1 MPTLLAISGFLTVL
15 FAYLYLYSSHRM
27 RRIVHDQHVKNI
39 RLKEEI
45 EILQQKTQQES
56 RDPLTNLIGW
66 KIFEDRVAQSIKEC
80 DRYKFILGMLYVDI
94 DEFNLINHALGNA
107 TGNDLLNAVGERLQS
122 CLRQVDSLSRQSK
135 DTFVVLLGQLAKQET
150 AVIIIQRIM
159 QAMSMPFAIGQHEL
173 TITVCI
179 GAAFYP
185 HDGANALGLMQN
197 AEYTMLQAKSLGK
210 NNYQFYQQ
218 KLYTDSQRELT
229 LYNSISSD
237 LFLDDLELLYQ
248 PVMDM
253 QNKTMLCAETQVVWK
268 HKMLGSISE
277 NELYVYA
284 DKHHKLNKITER
296 VLRES
301 CRKFINWR
309 TLGLKPQM
317 LSLAISLKQLENAQ
331 FVYNISQILLEMK
344 MQPEW
349 LMLEI
354 HESAEQLSL
363 DILEKSF
370 NMLQYMGVRIALDN
384 FGSTSFPLRY
394 LKAFTVGYL
403 KLDAALVADV
413 VLNEKS
419 RAVIKGVA
427 AFARELSLQ
436 VIATGVESDSQAA
449 VLRELGVN
457 LMQGQLMSRPLSEAE
472 MTDKM
477 IDV

>member
-1 MPTLLAISGFLTVL
+1 MPTLLAISGFLTVI
-15 FAYLYLYSSHRM
+15 FAYLYLYSSYRM
-27 RRIVHDQHVKNI
+27 RRIVHQQHLNTI

-45 EILQQKTQQES
+45 EILHQQAQQAS
-56 RDPLTNLIGW
+56 RDQLTNLVSW
-66 KIFEDRVAQSIKEC
+66 KLFQERVEHGLKEC

-107 TGNDLLNAVGERLQS
+107 AGNDLLRAVAERLQS
-122 CLRQVDSLSRQSK
+122 CLRQVDGLCRQNK
-135 DTFVVLLGQLAKQET
+135 DTFVILLGQLAKQET
-150 AVIIIQRIM
+150 AIIIIQRIM
-159 QAMSMPFAIGQHEL
+159 QSMSMPFAIGQHDL
-173 TITVCI
+173 TVTVCI

-185 HDGANALGLMQN
+185 HDGANAANLFQN
-197 AEYTMLQAKSLGK
+197 AEYAMLQAKEMGK
-210 NNYQFYQQ
+210 NNYQFYQE

-229 LYNSISSD
+229 LYNSLSSD
-237 LFLDDLELLYQ
+237 LFLEDLELLYQ

-253 QNKTMLCAETQVVWK
+253 QTKTMLCAEAQVAWK
-268 HKMLGSISE
+268 HRLLGTIAKSE
-277 NELYVYA
+277 LFDYA

-301 CRKFINWR
+301 CKKFINWQ

-331 FVYNISQILLEMK
+331 FVYNISQILLEVK
-344 MQPEW
+344 MQPQW

-354 HESAEQLSL
+354 QEAATPLSL

-370 NMLQYMGVRIALDN
+370 NMLQYMGVKIALDG
-384 FGSTSFPLRY
+384 FGSNPFPLRY
-394 LKAFTVGYL
+394 LKAFTVSYL
-403 KLDAALVADV
+403 KLDAALIADV
-413 VLNEKS
+413 VLNEKT
-419 RAVIKGVA
+419 RAVIRGIA
-427 AFARELSLQ
+427 AFASELSLQ
-436 VIATGVESDSQAA
+436 VIATGVESESQVA
-449 VLRELGVN
+449 VLRELGIV

>member
-1 MPTLLAISGFLTVL
+1 MPTLLAISGFLTVI
-15 FAYLYLYSSHRM
+15 FAYLYLYSSYRM
-27 RRIVHDQHVKNI
+27 RRIVHEQHVKNI

-45 EILQQKTQQES
+45 EILQQQAQQES
-56 RDPLTNLIGW
+56 RDPLTNLISW
-66 KIFEDRVAQSIKEC
+66 KLFEDRVQHSIKEC

-107 TGNDLLNAVGERLQS
+107 AGNDLLRAVAERLQS
-122 CLRQVDSLSRQSK
+122 CLRQVDSLCRQNK
-135 DTFVVLLGQLAKQET
+135 DTFVILLGQLAKQET

-159 QAMSMPFAIGQHEL
+159 QSMSMPFAIGQHEL

-185 HDGANALGLMQN
+185 HDGANAPGLLQN
-197 AEYTMLQAKSLGK
+197 AEYAMLRAKELGK
-210 NNYQFYQQ
+210 DNYQFYQE
-218 KLYTDSQRELT
+218 KLYTDCQRELT
-229 LYNSISSD
+229 LYNSLSSD
-237 LFLDDLELLYQ
+237 LFLEDLELLYQ
-248 PVMDM
+248 PVMDT
-253 QNKTMLCAETQVVWK
+253 QTKTMLCAETQIVWQ
-268 HKMLGSISE
+268 HKLLGAISDK
-277 NELYVYA
+277 ELYLYA

-309 TLGLKPQM
+309 LLGLKPQM

-331 FVYNISQILLEMK
+331 FVYNISQILMEMK

-354 HESAEQLSL
+354 HETAAPLSL

-384 FGSTSFPLRY
+384 FGSSSFPLRY
-394 LKAFTVGYL
+394 LKAFTVGYV
-403 KLDAALVADV
+403 KLDAALIADV
-413 VLNEKS
+413 VLNEKT
-419 RAVIKGVA
+419 RAVIKGVT
-427 AFARELSLQ
+427 AFAQELSLQ
-436 VIATGVESDSQAA
+436 VIAAGVESESQAA
-449 VLRELGVN
+449 VLRELGVVM
-457 LMQGQLMSRPLSEAE
+457 MQGQLMSRPLSETE

>member
-15 FAYLYLYSSHRM
+15 FAYLYLYSSYRM
-27 RRIVHDQHVKNI
+27 RRIVHEQHVKNI

-45 EILQQKTQQES
+45 EILQQQAQQES
-56 RDPLTNLIGW
+56 RDPLTNLVSN
-66 KIFEDRVAQSIKEC
+66 KIFEDRVQRSIKEC

-94 DEFNLINHALGNA
+94 DGFNLINHALGNA
-107 TGNDLLNAVGERLQS
+107 AGNDLLRAVGERLQS
-122 CLRQVDSLSRQSK
+122 CLRQVDSLCRQNK
-135 DTFVVLLGQLAKQET
+135 DTFVILLGQLAKQET

-159 QAMSMPFAIGQHEL
+159 QSMSMPFAIGQHEL
-173 TITVCI
+173 TVTVCI

-185 HDGANALGLMQN
+185 HDGASAEGLMQN
-197 AEYTMLQAKSLGK
+197 AEYAMLQAKELGK
-210 NNYQFYQQ
+210 NNYQFYQD

-229 LYNSISSD
+229 LYNSLSSD
-237 LFLDDLELLYQ
+237 LFLEDLEFLYQ
-248 PVMDM
+248 PVIDT
-253 QNKTMLCAETQVVWK
+253 QNKSMLCADTQVVWK
-268 HKMLGSISE
+268 HKLLGAIADK
-277 NELYVYA
+277 ELYAYA

-301 CRKFINWR
+301 CKKFINWR

-317 LSLAISLKQLENAQ
+317 LGLSISLKQLENAQ

-354 HESAEQLSL
+354 HETAAPLSL

-370 NMLQYMGVRIALDN
+370 NMLQYLGVKIALSD
-384 FGSTSFPLRY
+384 FGSSSFPLRY

-403 KLDAALVADV
+403 KLDATLISDV

-427 AFARELSLQ
+427 MFAHELSLQ
-436 VIATGVESDSQAA
+436 VIATGVESESQAA
-449 VLRELGVN
+449 VLRELGVIM
-457 LMQGQLMSRPLSEAE
+457 MQGQLMSKPLSEAE